1 LDAILSDPAEIERM
15 RVASRE
21 RHAAMFTW
29 ERVLGE
35 YEGLLSSGSRF
46 KGQGSS

>member
-1 LDAILSDPAEIERM
+1 M
-15 RVASRE
+15 RAASRE

-35 YEGLLSSGSRF
+35 YEGLLGRWLA
-46 KGQGSS
+46 G